1 MLKNKSQA
9 ESKIKQSTQL
19 TDVELEMMNIIW
31 DIGPCSVHQMLEK
44 LPQER
49 SLAYTTVSTMVRIL
63 EQKKFVTSMKD
74 GRGHSYQ
81 AILTKE
87 DYEAASVARL
97 IKNVFHGEPTQ
108 LVRRLIS
115 SEDLTDADIKEI
127 RALIDKRHGK

>member
-1 MLKNKSQA
+1 MS
-9 ESKIKQSTQL
+9 I
-19 TDVELEMMNIIW
+19 
-31 DIGPCSVHQMLEK
+31 
-44 LPQER
+44 
-49 SLAYTTVSTMVRIL
+49 
-63 EQKKFVTSMKD
+63 KD

-97 IKNVFHGEPTQ
+97 IKNVFQGEPTQ

-127 RALIDKRHGK
+127 QALIDKRHGK